1 MKLTDVVVFN
11 RTTGRII
18 ASIRTCDPVAQ
29 RTADIDILEGVTANV
44 VTQRVDLG
52 TRTIVNLPPCPSE
65 DHEFD
70 YAAKVWRLDR
80 ERASWRAR
88 AERDRRLT
96 ESDWTQL
103 PDIPD
108 ATKLKWQAYRQ
119 ALRDVT
125 AQPGFP
131 ERIEWPVAPG

>member
-1 MKLTDVVVFN
+1 MNPVDVVAFE
-11 RTTGRII
+11 RRTGRIV
-18 ASIRTCDPVAQ
+18 ASVRTCDPSDL
-29 RTADIDILEGVTANV
+29 RSADVDTLIGATANV
-44 VTQRVDLG
+44 QTQRVDLS
-52 TRTIVNLPPCPSE
+52 TRTIVDLPPRTSE

-70 YAAKVWRLDR
+70 YVAKVWRLDR
-80 ERASWRAR
+80 ERAAWRAR
-88 AERDRRLT
+88 FERDRRLT

-131 ERIEWPVAPG
+131 ERIEWPTPP